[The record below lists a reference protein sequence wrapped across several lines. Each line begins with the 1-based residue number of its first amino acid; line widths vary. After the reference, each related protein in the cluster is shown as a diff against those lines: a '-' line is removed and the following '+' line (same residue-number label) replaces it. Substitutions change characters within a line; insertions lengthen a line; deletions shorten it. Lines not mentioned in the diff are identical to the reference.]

1 MSSWLLTQQPVLIV
15 EKQLVF
21 LPKFL
26 WFCRNFLQCTMSF
39 MTDLNTSLLWDY
51 DPTPSTLAWWTQS
64 YGYKFLSCG
73 HHRQL
78 CVGGNKRDKW
88 VMKMLWKQRNVK
100 QKSETPS
107 ASYLSHCEKDFVTW
121 KYNWL
126 HKHRQVNFSCQED
139 LLPLVK

>member
-1 MSSWLLTQQPVLIV
+1 MTPRPLPWLDGHRVTGTNSFHAVIIDNFAGGGD
-15 EKQLVF
+15 KQ
-21 LPKFL
+21 
-26 WFCRNFLQCTMSF
+26 
-39 MTDLNTSLLWDY
+39 
-51 DPTPSTLAWWTQS
+51 
-64 YGYKFLSCG
+64 
-73 HHRQL
+73 
-78 CVGGNKRDKW
+78 DKW
-88 VMKMLWKQRNVK
+88 VVKMLWKQRNVK